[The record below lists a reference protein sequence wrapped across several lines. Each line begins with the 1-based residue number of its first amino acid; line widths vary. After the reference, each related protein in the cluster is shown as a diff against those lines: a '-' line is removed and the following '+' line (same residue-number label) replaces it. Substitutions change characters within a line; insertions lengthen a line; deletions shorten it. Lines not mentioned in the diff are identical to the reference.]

1 MTCSM
6 CSMAVT
12 RALQDMEGVK
22 SVNVSLATDS
32 ATITY
37 EASKISP
44 DSIKNTIEDI
54 GYEAV
59 PIPPPTAP
67 LNSSLSERMTIVDLS
82 VQGMTC
88 SMCTHAIQQALEAVP
103 GVESVVVSLATN
115 VARVQFLS
123 ARSGT
128 TSVDVLRETIED
140 VGYEVTD
147 ATEIGAE
154 AEVMRPDRLERLL
167 EQQQQQVVARK
178 RAFLWSLVGTCPIV
192 FCTMV
197 LPHLPSNSLD
207 RFLNKEIHI
216 GDTPIMREAFI
227 LWLLCTPVQFGCG
240 WEFYRSSYY
249 NLRTGVMGM
258 DVLVALGTSSSYGY
272 AVWATLTGTMEYH
285 FFETSAVLI
294 CFVLLGKWMQ
304 RLAVR
309 RTSLALTQ
317 LLALQPKTAIKVIPL
332 GSSSSAA
339 IAPSDW
345 NPLIDSYQE
354 MIVPLE
360 FIQKGDVVKILKG
373 SSIPADG
380 IVTFGEMSVDESMIT
395 GESVPVL
402 KTQGSIVL
410 GGTVCVEA
418 GQAAGSAFVQV
429 TGVGSSTALS
439 QIVKLVSEAQNRQ
452 VPIQNLADTVA
463 SFFVPAVV
471 TISVVT
477 YMVWYGGI
485 QSGIIPK
492 SYLPSDESPATFSLL
507 FGIAC
512 LVISCPCALGLATPT
527 AIMVGTAVGA
537 KNGILFKGGE
547 TLELASK
554 VDAIIFDKTGT
565 LTKGKP
571 AVTEFTIV
579 VTELDFWKDVLQQS
593 DDSKLGTKMHL
604 LWLLGSLE
612 RNSEH
617 PLATAI
623 VSYADTY
630 LKNDQAYVQPTNFKA
645 STGRGASGSIGENVQ
660 VAVGNRAFCGMNS
673 IPIDTDIEEKMRVI
687 ERQGSTAIIAAVNGV
702 IVAVMG
708 VADELKADAASAIR
722 HLREE
727 MKVDVWMVTGD
738 NRRTAQAVA
747 RKLNFPMDRVLAEA
761 LPVAKVQKVQEL
773 QKRGYIVAMVGDG
786 VNDSPALAQS
796 DVGLSLGTGAEIA
809 AEASDMVL
817 VKGNVSDVCTALDLS
832 QVIFRRIKVRGVIDL
847 KPVEQYTFAAS
858 QPLRLVLSAH
868 LKLNL
873 VWSLLYN
880 CLSIP
885 IASGV
890 FYPLLRTRLPP
901 TVAAIAMA
909 MSSISVVGSSLALHF
924 YHSPRIWSPPSA
936 GGNAT
941 RRSPWRHS
949 VRSRR
954 PLPSGNE
961 QSPLLPRHD
970 DDDPE

>member
-1 MTCSM
+1 MSTQGDDGDIESQQQRTRAGQTPSNKGPISTLMEIGVNGMTCSM
-6 CSMAVT
+6 CSIAVT
-12 RALQDMEGVK
+12 RALQDLEGVQT
-22 SVNVSLATDS
+22 VTVSLATDS
-32 ATITY
+32 A
-37 EASKISP
+37 KIAYDATKVSP
-44 DSIKNTIEDI
+44 DSIRTTIEDI

-59 PIPPPTAP
+59 PLQTNTPFH
-67 LNSSLSERMTIVDLS
+67 SSLSEMMKTVDLS

-88 SMCTHAIQQALEAVP
+88 SMCTHSIQQALEAVP

-115 VARVQFLS
+115 TAHVQFLS
-123 ARSGT
+123 ANGP
-128 TSVDVLRETIED
+128 SVEVLRETIEG

-147 ATEIGAE
+147 ATEVGTE

-167 EQQQQQVVARK
+167 EQQQQQVVSRK
-178 RAFLWSLVGTCPIV
+178 RAFLWSLMGTCPIV

-207 RFLNKEIHI
+207 GLLNKEIRI
-216 GDTPIMREAFI
+216 GGTPIVLEAFI
-227 LWLLCTPVQFGCG
+227 LWLLCTPIQFGCG
-240 WEFYRSSYY
+240 WEFYKGSYY

-258 DVLVALGTSSSYGY
+258 DVLVALGTSASYGY

-317 LLALQPKTAIKVIPL
+317 LLALQPKTAIKVAPL
-332 GSSSSAA
+332 GTKATAASSL
-339 IAPSDW
+339 W

-360 FIQKGDVVKILKG
+360 FIQKGDLVKILKG

-418 GQAAGSAFVQV
+418 GQATGSAFVEV

-439 QIVKLVSEAQNRQ
+439 QIVKLVSEAQSRQ

-471 TISVVT
+471 TISVLT

-485 QSGIIPK
+485 QSGVIPK
-492 SYLPSDESPATFSLL
+492 TYLPNDESPATFSLL

-565 LTKGKP
+565 LTQGKP
-571 AVTEFTIV
+571 AVNEFTIV
-579 VTELDFWKDVLQQS
+579 VTEVKFWNDVLQESEDKNQ
-593 DDSKLGTKMHL
+593 GTKRHL

-617 PLATAI
+617 PLATA
-623 VSYADTY
+623 VVTYAEAT
-630 LKNDQAYVQPTNFKA
+630 LKNEIPYVQPKNFRA
-645 STGRGASGSIGENVQ
+645 STGRGASGTVGKTQ
-660 VAVGNRAFCGMNS
+660 VAVGNRAFCELNS
-673 IPIDTDIEEKMRVI
+673 IRVDNNTEEKMREI
-687 ERQGSTAIIAAVNGV
+687 ERQGSTAIIVAINGV

-708 VADELKADAASAIR
+708 VSDELKPDAASAIR
-722 HLREE
+722 YLREE

-738 NRRTAQAVA
+738 NHRTARAVA

-773 QKRGYIVAMVGDG
+773 QQRGYVVAMVGDG

-832 QVIFRRIKVRGVIDL
+832 QVIFRRIKVCMRHRFETSRKIYVRHDQPCDFFYL
-847 KPVEQYTFAAS
+847 LVVEAEFG
-858 QPLRLVLSAH
+858 LVSIVQWFEYP
-868 LKLNL
+868 NRRRC
-873 VWSLLYN
+873 LL
-880 CLSIP
+880 
-885 IASGV
+885 
-890 FYPLLRTRLPP
+890 P
-901 TVAAIAMA
+901 TVANTP
-909 MSSISVVGSSLALHF
+909 SSYSSCYCHG
-924 YHSPRIWSPPSA
+924 YVI
-936 GGNAT
+936 N
-941 RRSPWRHS
+941 
-949 VRSRR
+949 
-954 PLPSGNE
+954 
-961 QSPLLPRHD
+961 
-970 DDDPE
+970 